1 MKPTSYKEIKS
12 GVFEFFY
19 NKDDYNNF
27 HKNGK
32 ENGDVGFILKE
43 RDYLGKFTKYEG
55 YGTIESPNKDLNY
68 ITIKYSKFFDDE
80 FCQLEGWKMEV
91 GSLKTGD

>member
-19 NKDDYNNF
+19 NEDDYNNF

-43 RDYLGKFTKYEG
+43 RDYWNAWIDTK
-55 YGTIESPNKDLNY
+55 LH
-68 ITIKYSKFFDDE
+68 
-80 FCQLEGWKMEV
+80 
-91 GSLKTGD
+91 

>member
-1 MKPTSYKEIKS
+1 MKPINYKEIKS

-19 NKDDYNNF
+19 NEDDYNNF

-43 RDYLGKFTKYEG
+43 RDYWGKFTKYEG

-68 ITIKYSKFFDDE
+68 ITIQYSKFFDDE
-80 FCQLEGWKMEV
+80 FLSPDKII
-91 GSLKTGD
+91 KTWEHK